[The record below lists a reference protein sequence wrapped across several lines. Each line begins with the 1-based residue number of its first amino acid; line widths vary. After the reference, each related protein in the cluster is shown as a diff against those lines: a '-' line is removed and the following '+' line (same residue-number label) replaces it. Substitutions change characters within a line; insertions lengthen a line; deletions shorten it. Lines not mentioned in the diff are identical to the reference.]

1 MGKKLYVATG
11 AYDCGKTATLEHLK
25 DFYGY
30 KISMEAPATVIEEL
44 GSKALGHSADRP
56 ITKICSESHLCPVC
70 KPRKFTKLVLK
81 KQKEIE
87 AMAAEGSFIE
97 RGYIDAAEFFLR
109 ISGKKELPFA
119 YKPEVEYAHV
129 FLFDVMPSLQVPK
142 WGKSLEERLEEAKE
156 INKTLFGMYSNKGY
170 DIFVVPAGSVQERAK
185 TVHEKVLMLNR
196 QQENT

>member
-1 MGKKLYVATG
+1 KHGKFADY
-11 AYDCGKTATLEHLK
+11 AY
-25 DFYGY
+25 
-30 KISMEAPATVIEEL
+30 
-44 GSKALGHSADRP
+44 
-56 ITKICSESHLCPVC
+56 
-70 KPRKFTKLVLK
+70 
-81 KQKEIE
+81 
-87 AMAAEGSFIE
+87 
-97 RGYIDAAEFFLR
+97 
-109 ISGKKELPFA
+109 
-119 YKPEVEYAHV
+119 V